1 MPDLSSPVVSAGGI
15 YKRYANSLKKLG
27 IDKFSDF
34 LYHIP
39 FRYEDYSIVSNV
51 GNLQEGETVTIR
63 GNISDLKNQYT
74 RRFRTLQKA
83 KIADKTGAIDVIWF
97 NQPFLLKTFKTGDSI
112 SISGKV
118 ERQVNDFILKSPDYE
133 MDGEELIH
141 TGRLVP
147 IYPETRGVSSRWI
160 RRQVF
165 FLLKENKA
173 VKDFLPE
180 KIKKENELL
189 SLADSLQT
197 IHFPKNLNDV
207 GSAKKRLSFDELFL
221 LQLSALERKKEWA
234 KNLKG
239 IKFDVKSYKEKIE
252 QFISSLPFELTS
264 AQKKALQEI
273 LDDLSKNKPMN
284 RLLEGDV
291 GSGKTVVATVAMYL
305 AFLNGLKSIIMAP
318 TEILA
323 NQHYQTL
330 STLLSKFGVKVDLQT
345 ANKKL
350 SEKASFDILVGT
362 HAVLFGKRSF
372 KKVGLVVID
381 EQQRFG
387 VEQRSLLRA
396 KGQNPHVLTMTATPI
411 PRTVALALY
420 GDLDLSLLDEMPKGR
435 KVVKT
440 WLVPAIKREG
450 AYTWIEKQ
458 IKENKSQAF
467 IICPFIEESES
478 MVSVKAAT
486 KEFERL
492 RKEVFPNLTL
502 GLLHGRMKTKE
513 KDDVLHKFQKG
524 ILDILVSTPVVEVG
538 IDIPGASIIVIEAA
552 DRFGLAQ
559 LHQLRGRVGRRG
571 QDAYCLLFS
580 ENQTSGARLKYM
592 EQTNIGSVLAEYD
605 LKIRGA
611 GEIYGTAQ
619 HGMKFLKIASF
630 SDLDL
635 IKKTKDAAEEIVDNL
650 TDYPILKQKVSEIN
664 TASVS
669 PD

>member
-27 IDKFSDF
+27 INKFSDF

-39 FRYEDYSIVSNV
+39 FRYEDYSIVSRL
-51 GNLQEGETVTIR
+51 GDLQEGETVTIR
-63 GNISDLKNQYT
+63 GKISELKNQYT

-83 KIADKTGAIDVIWF
+83 KITDKTGAIDVIWF
-97 NQPFLLKTFKTGDSI
+97 NQPFLLKSFKEGDFI
-112 SISGKV
+112 SLSGKV
-118 ERQVNDFILKSPDYE
+118 ERGVNKFILKSPDYE
-133 MDGEELIH
+133 ASADEFIH

-165 FLLKENKA
+165 FLLKDAKNIN
-173 VKDFLPE
+173 DYLPE
-180 KIKKENELL
+180 KIKSENKLL
-189 SLADSLQT
+189 NLYESLRK
-197 IHFPKNLNDV
+197 IHFPETFKDLAP
-207 GSAKKRLSFDELFL
+207 AKKRLSFDELFL
-221 LQLSALERKKEWA
+221 LQLSSLERKKEWA

-252 QFISSLPFELTS
+252 QFILSLPFELTS

-273 LDDLSKNKPMN
+273 LGDLSKNKPMN

-291 GSGKTVVATVAMYL
+291 GSGKTVVAAVAMYL

-330 STLLSKFGVKVDLQT
+330 STLLSKLGVKVNLQT
-345 ANKKL
+345 SSKKL
-350 SEKASFDILVGT
+350 SERASFDVLVGT
-362 HAVLFGKRSF
+362 HAVLYGKRAF
-372 KKVGLVVID
+372 EKVGLVVID

-411 PRTVALALY
+411 PRTVALTLY

-440 WLVPAIKREG
+440 WLVPAIKRED
-450 AYTWIEKQ
+450 AYSWISKQ

-467 IICPFIEESES
+467 IICPFIEESETLT
-478 MVSVKAAT
+478 SVKAAT

-492 RKEVFPNLTL
+492 KNEVFPNLKL

-513 KDDVLHKFQKG
+513 KDDILHKFQKG

-580 ENQTSGARLKYM
+580 ENQNSNTRLKFM
-592 EQTNIGSVLAEYD
+592 EQTSIGSVLAEYD

-630 SDLDL
+630 SDFDL

-664 TASVS
+664 TSSVS

>member
-1 MPDLSSPVVSAGGI
+1 MPDLLSPLVSGGGI

-27 IDKFSDF
+27 INKFSDF

-39 FRYEDYSIVSNV
+39 FRYEDYSIISSIKD
-51 GNLQEGETVTIR
+51 LEEGETVTIM
-63 GNISDLKNQYT
+63 GKIIELKNQYT

-83 KIADKTGAIDVIWF
+83 KIADKTGTIDVLWF
-97 NQPFLLKTFKTGDSI
+97 NQPFLLKSFKEGDFI
-112 SISGKV
+112 SLSGKV
-118 ERQVNDFILKSPDYE
+118 EKEVNKFILKSPDYE
-133 MDGEELIH
+133 TNGEEFIH

-165 FLLKENKA
+165 FLLKGNKNI
-173 VKDFLPE
+173 KDFLPE
-180 KIKKENELL
+180 KIKKGNKLL
-189 SLADSLQT
+189 SLGDSLQK
-197 IHFPKNLNDV
+197 IHFPKNLKETIL
-207 GSAKKRLSFDELFL
+207 AKKRLSFDELFL

-239 IKFDVKSYKEKIE
+239 TKLDINSYKEKIE
-252 QFISSLPFELTS
+252 EFISSLPFELTS
-264 AQKKALQEI
+264 AQKKAIQEI
-273 LDDLSKNKPMN
+273 LDDLSKDKPMN

-291 GSGKTVVATVAMYL
+291 GSGKTVVAAVAIYL
-305 AFLNGLKSIIMAP
+305 AFLNELKSILMAP

-330 STLLSKFGVKVDLQT
+330 LTLFSNFGVKVELQT
-345 ANKKL
+345 SNKKL
-350 SEKASFDILVGT
+350 SKKSSFDILVGT
-362 HAVLFGKRSF
+362 HAVLYGKTSF
-372 KKVGLVVID
+372 EKVGLVVID

-387 VEQRSLLRA
+387 VEQRSILRGKA
-396 KGQNPHVLTMTATPI
+396 QNPHVLTMTATPI
-411 PRTVALALY
+411 PRTIALTLY

-435 KVVKT
+435 KVIKT

-450 AYTWIEKQ
+450 AYAWIEKQ

-467 IICPFIEESES
+467 IICPFIEESETLT
-478 MVSVKAAT
+478 SVKAAT

-492 RKEVFPNLTL
+492 KNEVFPNLKL
-502 GLLHGRMKTKE
+502 GLLHGRMKGAE
-513 KDDVLHKFQKG
+513 KDQVLKLFAKEDV
-524 ILDILVSTPVVEVG
+524 DILVATPVVEVG

-580 ENQTSGARLKYM
+580 ENKNSNTRLKYM
-592 EQTNIGSVLAEYD
+592 EKTNIGSVLAEYD

-619 HGMKFLKIASF
+619 HGRNYLKIASF
-630 SDLDL
+630 SDFDL
-635 IKKTKDAAEEIVDNL
+635 IKKTKDAAEEI
-650 TDYPILKQKVSEIN
+650 ISEIDEYPN
-664 TASVS
+664 LLERVSGLNISQVS

>member
-1 MPDLSSPVVSAGGI
+1 
-15 YKRYANSLKKLG
+15 
-27 IDKFSDF
+27 
-34 LYHIP
+34 
-39 FRYEDYSIVSNV
+39 
-51 GNLQEGETVTIR
+51 
-63 GNISDLKNQYT
+63 
-74 RRFRTLQKA
+74 
-83 KIADKTGAIDVIWF
+83 
-97 NQPFLLKTFKTGDSI
+97 
-112 SISGKV
+112 
-118 ERQVNDFILKSPDYE
+118 
-133 MDGEELIH
+133 
-141 TGRLVP
+141 
-147 IYPETRGVSSRWI
+147 
-160 RRQVF
+160 
-165 FLLKENKA
+165 
-173 VKDFLPE
+173 
-180 KIKKENELL
+180 
-189 SLADSLQT
+189 
-197 IHFPKNLNDV
+197 
-207 GSAKKRLSFDELFL
+207 
-221 LQLSALERKKEWA
+221 
-234 KNLKG
+234 
-239 IKFDVKSYKEKIE
+239 
-252 QFISSLPFELTS
+252 
-264 AQKKALQEI
+264 
-273 LDDLSKNKPMN
+273 MN
-284 RLLEGDV
+284 RFLQGDV
-291 GSGKTVVATVAMYL
+291 GSGKTIVATVGCLIAYFN
-305 AFLNGLKSIIMAP
+305 AFQSLFMAP

-524 ILDILVSTPVVEVG
+524 ILDMLVSTPVVEVG

-669 PD
+669 LD